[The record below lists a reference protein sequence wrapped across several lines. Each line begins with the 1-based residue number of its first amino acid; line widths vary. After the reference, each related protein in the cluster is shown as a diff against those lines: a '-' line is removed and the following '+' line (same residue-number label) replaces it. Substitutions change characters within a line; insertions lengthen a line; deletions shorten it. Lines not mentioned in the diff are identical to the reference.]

1 LSEYKIFVQ
10 RIGLIGITNILIA
23 ISSII
28 LLPILTKNISI
39 QNYGIWIQVNVTISL
54 VSNLITL
61 GLPYAMVRFLA
72 ATKEKSE
79 VQEGF
84 YSILLTILTSSLI
97 VSFILFLFSQPIAN
111 ILFNYNIAVAIIL
124 PLIIIIASLNNILLS
139 YFRTFQQMKKYSLI
153 LFIQAYLTVILVS
166 YFAIEGYEI
175 IGIITGLLIA
185 YIVTFLIMIL
195 FIILD
200 IGFKVPQFTHI
211 KEYLSFSLPTVPSNL
226 SFWIVDSSDRYII
239 GILLGTA
246 FVGYYSPAYTLGNTL
261 TMLLVP
267 FSTLLPSVLSK
278 YYDENKIENVK
289 TVLTYSLKYFLI
301 IAIPSVFGISLLS
314 KPLLMILTTPDIA
327 INGYLVTPFVAI
339 SALLSGIYGIYTLV
353 LILEKKTKFIGTVWV
368 IAAILNVLLN
378 VILIPYLG
386 IIGAAF
392 ATLVAYV
399 ITFIVIFFYSSKY
412 LKLDFNFGLKKI
424 IFSSVLMSLFII
436 YSNPSEIFQICFVI
450 GVSFLIYSL
459 ALIFLG
465 GIKKDEFKFLKE
477 MISS

>member
-1 LSEYKIFVQ
+1 MSEYKIFVQ